1 MENNKNRFEAFVL
14 YFYTVE
20 SKDYMKKNIYI
31 NQDPNE
37 IILERNQRAEHRKL
51 QAKCQMAT
59 MQNDK
64 ELL

>member
-31 NQDPNE
+31 
-37 IILERNQRAEHRKL
+37 
-51 QAKCQMAT
+51 
-59 MQNDK
+59 
-64 ELL
+64 